1 MAEMEEAGLKVL
13 IYKKGCIMI
22 TFAELVETVEHL
34 SEDEIDELRNI
45 LRKKKE
51 QELIKAVE
59 EARKESSE
67 GKTLVL
73 SSPEE
78 IKSYFDKMMNDDD

>member
-1 MAEMEEAGLKVL
+1 MV
-13 IYKKGCIMI
+13 

-34 SEDEIDELRNI
+34 SEDERDELGII

-51 QELIKAVE
+51 QEILKASE
-59 EARKESSE
+59 EAIKEYEE
-67 GKTLVL
+67 GKTISL

-78 IKSYFDKMMNDDD
+78 ITEFFKDLMKDDHQFQHTL